1 MRGMT
6 KFAGLT
12 RRALFCDKIESAIT
26 MPNVPVPYDKLHTFR
41 KWLGIGESEIA
52 ELALLKDLFVG
63 RKDRFARYFRDFFTN
78 IPEAKLI
85 IEHEKRPGH
94 LLEAWAHWFESLF
107 SRGLDEEFMAY
118 LWRVG
123 AKHVEIKLDKRFSN
137 MGFSV
142 VRQFCQEV
150 ILSELPAEKATEAIR
165 LVDKLVDFCLLVE
178 TDAYLETTT
187 RCDTEIIRGIADR
200 IRNPVTVIGGN
211 IHRLMKNA
219 DVKDPAYPVYEF
231 IFSQSTKCER
241 MVRDIKTYMEVF
253 EREPSRE
260 KVSLED
266 LLGEVLEG
274 LFTRGKFSRPRIEI
288 EIAEGASHVLADRK
302 DMKALFW
309 HLLENSLEALD
320 RKDPF
325 MRISSR
331 LPEAPSHS
339 IVVEIFNSGPP
350 LETEDMEKFFSPF
363 YSTKPE
369 GTGFGLAIARQ
380 AVRNNMGQIRLE
392 PVKGEGTRVVLSLPL
407 FE

>member
-1 MRGMT
+1 
-6 KFAGLT
+6 
-12 RRALFCDKIESAIT
+12 
-26 MPNVPVPYDKLHTFR
+26 MPNVQVPYDKLHTF
-41 KWLGIGESEIA
+41 KQWLGLGESEIA
-52 ELALLKDLFVG
+52 KIAHLKDLFAA
-63 RKDRFARYFRDFFTN
+63 RKDRFAVYFHDFFAN

-94 LLEAWAHWFESLF
+94 LLEAWAHWFDSLF
-107 SRGLDEEFMAY
+107 SRGLDEEFMGY

-123 AKHVEIKLDKRFSN
+123 VKHVEIKLDKRFSN

-150 ILSELPAEKATEAIR
+150 ILSELPPEKATEAIR

-178 TDAYLETTT
+178 TDAYIETTT
-187 RCDTEIIRGIADR
+187 RCDAEIIRGIADR

-231 IFSQSTKCER
+231 IFSQSTKCEH

-260 KVSLED
+260 KVSLGD
-266 LLGEVLEG
+266 LIDEVLEG
-274 LFTRGKFSRPRIEI
+274 LFTRGKFSRPRMEI

-309 HLLENSLEALD
+309 HLIENSLEAVD
-320 RKDPF
+320 RKNPF
-325 MRISSR
+325 VRISSH
-331 LPEAPSHS
+331 LIGAPPHS
-339 IVVEIFNSGPP
+339 VIVEIFNSGTP
-350 LETEDMEKFFSPF
+350 LEAEDMEKFFSPF

-369 GTGFGLAIARQ
+369 GTGFGLPIARQ
-380 AVRNNMGQIRLE
+380 AVRNNMGGIRIE
-392 PVKGEGTRVVLSLPL
+392 PVKDEGTRVVLILPL